1 MKVKEC
7 MCNNVLYCKPETTI
21 NDVAK
26 QMNQNHIGCMPV
38 CDNNNNLVGLVTDRD
53 IILRAVACDKNTV
66 TTPVSEIMTT
76 KIYSC
81 DSNAELSEA
90 TKLMSDMQI
99 KRVPVLDNGKVI
111 GIITLGDLAN
121 NEEVSGKTVN
131 QILENICNCNVNA
144 KNNY

>member
-7 MCNNVLYCKPETTI
+7 MRNNVCYCQPETTI
-21 NDVAK
+21 SDIAK
-26 QMNQNHIGCMPV
+26 QMNQNHIGCVPV
-38 CDNNNNLVGLVTDRD
+38 CDANNNLVGLVTDRD
-53 IILRAVACDKNTV
+53 IILRAVACNKNTN

-81 DSNAELSEA
+81 DSNAELVEA
-90 TKLMSDMQI
+90 TKIMSDMQV
-99 KRVPVLDNGKVI
+99 KRVPVVDNGKII

-121 NEEVSGKTVN
+121 NQEISGKTVN
-131 QILENICNCNVNA
+131 QTLENICNCQANA